1 MKNLGVVVQQAMS
14 LSILLFILNEWIRR
28 SDAMFVFAIL
38 RAIYE
43 APALITETEW
53 SSTIYRNWMIKSVSD
68 AINGSQALITDTE
81 WARVYLI
88 LSAAMR
94 KEL

>member
-43 APALITETEW
+43 APALITETE
-53 SSTIYRNWMIKSVSD
+53 
-68 AINGSQALITDTE
+68 
-81 WARVYLI
+81 
-88 LSAAMR
+88 
-94 KEL
+94 